1 MAKQTGW
8 IHGGKYV
15 KPKNI
20 ENNVH
25 HRFAAASSPRRSSK
39 QRTHSNSTT
48 LSTLWTFTLKL
59 LTSHVLPLIITVIQT
74 MIALAAMTIGAV
86 VCAVQLVR
94 LKLASKH
101 RQCQSPMQQQ
111 QQQQRD
117 NRNSSGSVNAAPR
130 NNHATEAT
138 SSSQITPPI
147 QSRSTNQTSSALQ
160 STTNAAATTIMMM
173 PSSSKT
179 TPKSLLRTTTKK
191 SSSSS
196 RRTSFG
202 SKEPRTARRV
212 LFFETSE
219 GKVSRTEVLYDKE
232 MPASARKE
240 VNMLSNSKDGRGGL
254 LAGGGVVTEGATAM
268 NTNVAAGCSY
278 SHNGSLGAGDSTSST
293 SVEKE
298 RLKNDNNTN
307 YSIRQQASNNRSP
320 MATTL
325 VHQHTL
331 NKITVPLNNNNN
343 NNSKPSSSSSIPP
356 TMNNSTS
363 TSPLATLT
371 NKRPRDETNTTTT
384 AVRDVISKRRNL
396 IAVSR
401 YNSKQPYP
409 KTRPVYNNTIGSNNT
424 YITKRRR
431 EEIIWNVMNKKN
443 KYENA
448 VENTEENEN
457 TGKEGL
463 LLRDTDTTIALGKT
477 PMKARPTN

>member
-15 KPKNI
+15 KPKHN

-25 HRFAAASSPRRSSK
+25 HRFAAATSPRRSSK
-39 QRTHSNSTT
+39 QRTHSNSTVT
-48 LSTLWTFTLKL
+48 SSTLWTFTLKL
-59 LTSHVLPLIITVIQT
+59 LTRHVLPLIITIIQT

-101 RQCQSPMQQQ
+101 RQCESPMQQQ
-111 QQQQRD
+111 QQQD

-130 NNHATEAT
+130 NNHTTEVTA
-138 SSSQITPPI
+138 SSQITPPI

-160 STTNAAATTIMMM
+160 STNAATTTM

-191 SSSSS
+191 SSS

-232 MPASARKE
+232 MPASARKD
-240 VNMLSNSKDGRGGL
+240 VNMLGYSKDGRGGL
-254 LAGGGVVTEGATAM
+254 LGTGGPGRGVVTGGVTAM
-268 NTNVAAGCSY
+268 NATVTAGCSY
-278 SHNGSLGAGDSTSST
+278 SLNGSLGGGDSASST
-293 SVEKE
+293 SLENEK
-298 RLKNDNNTN
+298 LKNDDNTN
-307 YSIRQQASNNRSP
+307 YSIRQQASNHRPP

-325 VHQHTL
+325 VHQHTS

-343 NNSKPSSSSSIPP
+343 NNNNSKPSSSSIPI

-443 KYENA
+443 KYE
-448 VENTEENEN
+448 VENNEENTTT
-457 TGKEGL
+457 TGIKEGL
-463 LLRDTDTTIALGKT
+463 LLRRDTNDTIALGKT

>member
-1 MAKQTGW
+1 
-8 IHGGKYV
+8 
-15 KPKNI
+15 
-20 ENNVH
+20 
-25 HRFAAASSPRRSSK
+25 
-39 QRTHSNSTT
+39 
-48 LSTLWTFTLKL
+48 
-59 LTSHVLPLIITVIQT
+59 

-86 VCAVQLVR
+86 VCAVQLAR
-94 LKLASKH
+94 MKLASKH
-101 RQCQSPMQQQ
+101 RQCESPMQQQ
-111 QQQQRD
+111 QQQED
-117 NRNSSGSVNAAPR
+117 NRNSSISVNAAPPR
-130 NNHATEAT
+130 ENHTTEAT
-138 SSSQITPPI
+138 PSSQITPPI
-147 QSRSTNQTSSALQ
+147 QSRTTNQTSSALQ
-160 STTNAAATTIMMM
+160 STNAATATM

-179 TPKSLLRTTTKK
+179 TSKSLLRTTTKK
-191 SSSSS
+191 SSS

-232 MPASARKE
+232 MPASARKD
-240 VNMLSNSKDGRGGL
+240 VNMKDGRGGL
-254 LAGGGVVTEGATAM
+254 GPGRGVLTGDATAM
-268 NTNVAAGCSY
+268 NATVAAGCSY
-278 SHNGSLGAGDSTSST
+278 SLNGSLGGGDSASST
-293 SVEKE
+293 SVEK
-298 RLKNDNNTN
+298 LKNDDNTN
-307 YSIRQQASNNRSP
+307 YSIRQWASNNRSP

-343 NNSKPSSSSSIPP
+343 NNINKPSSSSIPI

-401 YNSKQPYP
+401 YNHKQPYP

-443 KYENA
+443 KYVA
-448 VENTEENEN
+448 VENNEENEN